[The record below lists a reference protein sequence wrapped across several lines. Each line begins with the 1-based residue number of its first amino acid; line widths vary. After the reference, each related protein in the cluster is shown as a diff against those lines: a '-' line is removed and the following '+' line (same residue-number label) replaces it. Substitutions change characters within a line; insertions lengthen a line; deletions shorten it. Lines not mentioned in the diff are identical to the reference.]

1 MISISYTPRYLWRYT
16 PSRVHNSTLAVLQ
29 ETKVGEKEPLEDHH
43 ENHQVLMIRLLHFC
57 GDIYIIIYVY
67 ITLYNII

>member
-16 PSRVHNSTLAVLQ
+16 PSRVRNSTLAVLQ

-57 GDIYIIIYVY
+57 GYIYNYIRIYI
-67 ITLYNII
+67 YNII